1 MPYCT
6 FCGTQVAP
14 STPTCPHCGNP
25 PNGVRQPAAVVKGPS
40 SSLPII
46 LILVFIGGFF
56 LLAFLGI
63 IAALFIPNFL
73 DALQKA
79 KQKRTVAEL
88 RNVGTAIVSY
98 SVDNNGTLPPG
109 QSLEEMGAGLVPKYI
124 PSVPTVDGWKRPFR
138 YSCWRES
145 PGAAGC
151 DRFRIVS
158 GGRDGVLES
167 EDLSAYEQ
175 GTFET
180 TDYDRD
186 IVFGDGVFLQ
196 YPAPAGQSGQ
206 R

>member
-1 MPYCT
+1 MPYCA

-14 STPTCPHCGNP
+14 NTPTCPRCGNP

-40 SSLPII
+40 SGLPLLLI
-46 LILVFIGGFF
+46 LIVGGFF
-56 LLAFLGI
+56 LVVVLGI
-63 IAALFIPNFL
+63 IAALLIPNFL

-79 KQKRTVAEL
+79 KQKRTVADL

-98 SVDNNGTLPPG
+98 SVDHNGTLPQG
-109 QSLEEMGAGLVPKYI
+109 QSLEEIKPVLVPEYLA
-124 PSVPTVDGWKRPFR
+124 SVPSVDGWKRPFR

-151 DRFRIVS
+151 DHFRIVS

-167 EDLSAYEQ
+167 EDLSKYGQ
-175 GTFET
+175 GTFEP

-186 IVFGDGVFLQ
+186 IVFGDGFFLQ
-196 YPAPAGQSGQ
+196 YPAPAGPSGQ